1 MCIFCKI
8 IAGEIP
14 SYKIYEDDKTFAFLD
29 IKPINPGHILVVPKN
44 HYQNMEEISDNDLQA
59 LILVVKKIGAALKN
73 KLGVI
78 GYNIHENNDLIAGQA
93 VPHLHFHIIP
103 RKEGDGFGHWH
114 GSTYLPDEAEII
126 VKKLSF

>member
-14 SYKIYEDDKTFAFLD
+14 SYKIYEDEKTFAFLD
-29 IKPINPGHILVVPKN
+29 IKPIHPGHILVIPKK

-59 LILVVKKIGAALKN
+59 LILVVKKLGAALKS

-103 RKEGDGFGHWH
+103 RIEGDGFKHWD
-114 GSTYLPDEAEII
+114 GATYNPGEAEEI
-126 VKKLSF
+126 VKKLTV

>member
-14 SYKIYEDDKTFAFLD
+14 SYKIYEDDNAFAFLD
-29 IKPINPGHILVVPKN
+29 IKPVNPGHVLVIPKK
-44 HYQNMEEISDNDLQA
+44 HYQNMEEIPDSDLQA

-103 RKEGDGFGHWH
+103 RIETDCLSHWP
-114 GSTYLPDEAEII
+114 GSPYLPGQAEDII
-126 VKKLSF
+126 KKLSF